1 MTTYIVYTLIVF
13 ILSFYFKKKNYFLS
27 MNTSEHQK
35 FANSKIPLIGGFF
48 LLIPLLIYL
57 HKDYLFFLSILSLI
71 FLLGVF
77 SDLNILSS
85 PKKRFFLQCLLILF
99 FVFVKQIEVL
109 PSRINYIDENFI
121 NTYWSYFFT
130 AFCLMILINGSNF
143 IDGLNGLLLGY
154 LLIILFIVYKLNL
167 FSYINLS
174 EEKFIF
180 LIFTF
185 VIVFIFNLFNQFFL
199 GDSGA
204 YSLSL
209 FIGFILIKIYNA
221 NIGFSPYFII
231 LLLWYPCF
239 ENLFSILRKLFKSKS
254 ALKPDN
260 EHLHQFIFLFLKKKF
275 NLKNLNANILSGF
288 SINLFNLSFISLSL
302 IDPQNTKFQLL
313 LISFCLFFYI
323 LVYALVRNFLKKY

>member
-221 NIGFSPYFII
+221 NIGY
-231 LLLWYPCF
+231 
-239 ENLFSILRKLFKSKS
+239 
-254 ALKPDN
+254 
-260 EHLHQFIFLFLKKKF
+260 
-275 NLKNLNANILSGF
+275 
-288 SINLFNLSFISLSL
+288 
-302 IDPQNTKFQLL
+302 
-313 LISFCLFFYI
+313 
-323 LVYALVRNFLKKY
+323 